1 MLFSLFWLAIFVL
14 DLVALVSLLKSTV
27 DTSTKILGAAD
38 PAAAALRNAALL
50 LPRSGQTEADD
61 RVAR

>member
-27 DTSTKILGAAD
+27 DTSTKILWV
-38 PAAAALRNAALL
+38 LLILL
-50 LPRSGQTEADD
+50 LPLFGMLLYFFLGPGKRKRTIA
-61 RVAR
+61 